1 MKKILLSLMILLL
14 WTGSS
19 WGQVNLYSFSSSSGT
34 YTAISG
40 GTLLISGTS
49 TMDSWASTVQTIPS
63 FTFDDVNY
71 TTAYVT
77 SNGILTLGGAA
88 PSAYT
93 TTGIS
98 TTTGS
103 GIAICPFSADLDRA
117 TQTTSTEIRWETIG
131 DEIIFQWQQVKR
143 YAQTESFDFQVRLNT
158 VNGEV
163 RFIYQL
169 NSGPG
174 SGTSYQPQVGIRTS
188 TTDYKNRL
196 VASGAENW
204 DTSLPG
210 TSNTNTCRFTS
221 AAPAK
226 NFTTGLT
233 YTFTPPLP
241 CSGTPDPGNTVSS
254 LEYACSGV
262 DFTLSLQNFVPG
274 TGITY
279 QWQSSVTG
287 GEPWT
292 DMGTAATQV
301 ASQTVPTYY
310 RCYVTCENSEE
321 SAFSNSLLV
330 SMFVAPVPYEEGFL
344 TTAVPPCW
352 NTTGWLIGSVRGV
365 TGNPGN
371 NIYKNIYGTGSTG
384 ASFKTCEIGPISAGM
399 VLTFDYKV
407 ANYSSPYAPPA
418 ANSGNFVVAVSA
430 DGGTNFTDLET
441 VANNGIAGWQTKS
454 YPLDDYDGKN
464 IIIKITGNWVSGD
477 WDMAFDNIKVAV
489 PPACPPP
496 TNLVVSE
503 IAKYSAKIS
512 WIPGDVEIIWNL
524 KYGAPGFD
532 PETEGTLVE
541 NIQTNSHTISGLSAS
556 TQYQVYVQAD
566 CNGTLSPWSIA
577 VSFVTECDA
586 FTLPFAEDFEGA
598 TFPPMCWGVFDLNND
613 ATLWTS
619 GTTNHTPGGLK
630 SAYHNYSYGGGG
642 LGSDGW
648 LVTPQFQ
655 LPENTVIN
663 LSFWSNH
670 TFPTYYTKNAVLIS
684 TGSGNPVD
692 GDFEEIWSPAS
703 VTASWVKTDLD
714 LTSYAGQMV
723 YIAFQYEGYDGHA
736 WYLDDILIESFV
748 PGNLAGNVS
757 GGRGPIEGAR
767 VFGNGFEAFTDEN
780 GDYLI
785 EDIIAGTYD
794 ITCEAEGFL
803 TKLEEDFEI
812 EGGDNTLDFVLNF
825 AQIAVDPDSFEVE
838 ILPGGQKTEML
849 NISNPAGTGPL
860 TWSAI
865 IKYQSGRSTSSVQ
878 PFTYGEIVEMN
889 NTDKSKD
896 ACETTTTVSGGQTRD
911 TWDILQSFSVS
922 DGGEQGI
929 ATDGEYI
936 YTAFWGTNGKFG
948 KYTLAGEFIETF
960 IIANVGGIRDL
971 TYDGTYF
978 YGGGGAT
985 TIYKLDFAKKTLEG
999 TITSPV
1005 NVRHLSYDPVE
1016 DAFWCGDWTSLR
1028 LVSRAGTTLVTG
1040 TTLVSVYGSAYDGYS
1055 KGGPY
1060 LWFFSQ
1066 TAVAGY
1072 GTAEDRVMIQQYNI
1086 ATNSLTGV
1094 FHCAIDI
1101 PGYQTGGIAGGAFAT
1116 DLLIPGKYV
1125 LMVNVQAT
1133 PNLVGVYEL
1142 ENTGNWLDLSGYNGV
1157 IQPTDDQDIQVNFN
1171 TAGLEEGTYNATI
1184 KITHDGQNVTKGL
1197 VEIPVTMH
1205 VYPPCPKPV
1214 DLTVDN
1220 ITQTSAVLNWT
1231 AIGNETTW
1239 NLKYGAPGFDP
1250 ETEGTLVGGIT
1261 KPYLLEGLNH
1271 STDYAFRVQAVCD
1284 VKELSNWSKEKVFLT
1299 LCGANELPFVEDFEG
1314 VGFPPKCWNIY
1325 DLDGG
1330 GTQWVVS
1337 SAQNHTP
1344 GGSKSAYHQW
1354 ASGDQDGWLV
1364 TPQIQLPED
1373 LGINLSFWSFNL
1385 YPGDYGE
1392 NSVLISTG
1400 SGDPEDEEFELLWS
1414 PETVTQPWEET
1425 LIPLTDY
1432 AGEDVYIAFRYT
1444 GDNAHG
1450 WYVDDVQVFVPGNV
1464 EGYVSEATSPK
1475 NRTPIEGAR
1484 VFTAHY
1490 EAFTDAS
1497 GYYKLEGLP
1506 AGIYDISCEAE
1517 GYFISIEENFEIVED
1532 DTKSLNFTLDYAQIA
1547 VNPDEFDVVLPHES
1561 IKIEKLTISNPN
1573 GTAPL
1578 TWNASMLFSRRS
1590 YTVHPVPEGETK
1602 FIEANLAQ
1610 ANSIPGGAPRENLT
1624 RDDEIVLHYDGDND
1638 SAIGAGGG
1646 ELSFA
1651 ARFPSAMVA
1660 QYAGFSLEYV
1670 DVYIWDVPFGST
1682 LMIWGAGTTTEPG
1695 TLLYQQE
1702 FEAVEEWNTINLD
1715 EPLLLDGTDIWVGY
1729 HVEYDAGEYPGG
1741 CDEGP
1746 ADPDGAWIFINGGWH
1761 RLYELNP
1768 DFDYNWNIRAYLL
1781 PPSGSWLSISPKSGV
1796 VPVGGSS
1803 EITVIFNSA
1812 GLEEGDYHATIKV
1825 NHDGQEVGKGVV
1837 NVPVT
1842 MGVYPHCRKP
1852 KDLTATLVNPTDFE
1866 LGWTPMGETSVF
1878 NVILTDDA
1886 AFEIGGAIDP
1896 YDSFEGIEDNL
1907 LFIEDL
1913 QPETDYWFYVQA
1925 DCGEAELNTPEVD
1938 RFWLDI
1944 NTQGNIVPA
1953 NSGGTANEP
1962 GEDGTWRL
1970 YTDTVTG
1977 QSYYSIWFYNS
1988 PLDMYGMNKMKMGFY
2003 VQKSNP
2009 IAAANVSFVVSYS
2022 TPDWDPDTTGFPM
2035 PDDEEFILRSPA
2047 NGPYILTVTGQ
2058 NKQWFELEFDI
2069 PDYNPEWISVS
2080 IIGSNIKIAN
2090 TTWTKPTSLIG
2101 LDEYW
2106 DVNATGCGIIVHENL
2121 PQPKSAWAGPK
2132 KFTTLPLCPTPTNL
2146 TVSDITTTSAVF
2158 DWVAGFDETTW
2169 NLKYYKVGVGDTV
2182 FANSITK
2189 PYPCT
2194 GLTSNTNYA
2203 FKVQA
2208 DCGSDVSAWSVAK
2221 AFKTP
2226 CETYPLPFAEDFTG
2240 LATGTLPA
2248 CWQVMGLG
2256 LTNWSV
2262 VASANAG
2269 GTSPEMR
2276 FYYSPSFTGTTRLVT
2291 PELATG
2297 GTSDLMVSFNQQL
2310 SYYAAFEGAYIA
2322 VEYSVDLGATW
2333 EVIYKNFFNAT
2344 LGPRFEE
2351 FYFSVPENTD
2361 EFMLAFTFYGYAYN
2375 INGWYIDN
2383 IVIDV
2388 APTCLKPV
2396 ELTATDITT
2405 TSALLEWTAGGTET
2419 KWNIKYGEPGFDP
2432 ETEGTLISGIT
2443 TNPFLLEGLNSS
2455 TDYAFSVQADCG
2467 EGDVSAW
2474 SVKKTF
2480 ATLCETISNFPWTES
2495 FEGVTIDAIP
2505 NCWFK
2510 ESGNWVTTN
2519 NANSTYDA
2527 DARTGTQFLRERWG
2541 ASNAYIWTPGFAV
2554 QAGKTYEFSFWWA
2567 GDNYAGWTGDVF
2579 MNTLQI
2585 STGATQVGT
2594 SFVTSGTT
2602 TTKTYAQFLHTFV
2615 PEVDGIYYFAIR
2627 VNSTSSPWYISFDDF
2642 EFNEIQTGPPQNQ
2655 TVSGLL
2661 EDCYDAL
2668 EVLTIEN
2675 AQVEEGNIAEFRA
2688 GETINATDFEVEED
2702 AVAYLYAGQ
2711 NIVLGEGVHVAQG
2724 ADFLATIMDEITY
2737 CEQAAAMVTAKSE
2750 EIAPAV
2756 ITPAEMDAMFTVFPN
2771 PTTGRF
2777 TLMMKEADESSV
2789 INVEIFGLMGERV
2802 LQTQLF
2808 GQNQYEF
2815 DLSGSPKG
2823 VYIVRVLNG
2832 KQISIEKLIKQ

>member
-1 MKKILLSLMILLL
+1 
-14 WTGSS
+14 
-19 WGQVNLYSFSSSSGT
+19 
-34 YTAISG
+34 
-40 GTLLISGTS
+40 
-49 TMDSWASTVQTIPS
+49 
-63 FTFDDVNY
+63 
-71 TTAYVT
+71 
-77 SNGILTLGGAA
+77 
-88 PSAYT
+88 
-93 TTGIS
+93 
-98 TTTGS
+98 
-103 GIAICPFSADLDRA
+103 
-117 TQTTSTEIRWETIG
+117 
-131 DEIIFQWQQVKR
+131 
-143 YAQTESFDFQVRLNT
+143 
-158 VNGEV
+158 
-163 RFIYQL
+163 
-169 NSGPG
+169 
-174 SGTSYQPQVGIRTS
+174 
-188 TTDYKNRL
+188 
-196 VASGAENW
+196 
-204 DTSLPG
+204 
-210 TSNTNTCRFTS
+210 
-221 AAPAK
+221 
-226 NFTTGLT
+226 
-233 YTFTPPLP
+233 
-241 CSGTPDPGNTVSS
+241 
-254 LEYACSGV
+254 
-262 DFTLSLQNFVPG
+262 
-274 TGITY
+274 
-279 QWQSSVTG
+279 
-287 GEPWT
+287 
-292 DMGTAATQV
+292 
-301 ASQTVPTYY
+301 
-310 RCYVTCENSEE
+310 
-321 SAFSNSLLV
+321 
-330 SMFVAPVPYEEGFL
+330 
-344 TTAVPPCW
+344 
-352 NTTGWLIGSVRGV
+352 
-365 TGNPGN
+365 
-371 NIYKNIYGTGSTG
+371 
-384 ASFKTCEIGPISAGM
+384 
-399 VLTFDYKV
+399 
-407 ANYSSPYAPPA
+407 
-418 ANSGNFVVAVSA
+418 
-430 DGGTNFTDLET
+430 
-441 VANNGIAGWQTKS
+441 
-454 YPLDDYDGKN
+454 
-464 IIIKITGNWVSGD
+464 
-477 WDMAFDNIKVAV
+477 
-489 PPACPPP
+489 
-496 TNLVVSE
+496 
-503 IAKYSAKIS
+503 
-512 WIPGDVEIIWNL
+512 
-524 KYGAPGFD
+524 
-532 PETEGTLVE
+532 
-541 NIQTNSHTISGLSAS
+541 
-556 TQYQVYVQAD
+556 
-566 CNGTLSPWSIA
+566 
-577 VSFVTECDA
+577 
-586 FTLPFAEDFEGA
+586 
-598 TFPPMCWGVFDLNND
+598 
-613 ATLWTS
+613 
-619 GTTNHTPGGLK
+619 
-630 SAYHNYSYGGGG
+630 
-642 LGSDGW
+642 
-648 LVTPQFQ
+648 
-655 LPENTVIN
+655 
-663 LSFWSNH
+663 
-670 TFPTYYTKNAVLIS
+670 
-684 TGSGNPVD
+684 
-692 GDFEEIWSPAS
+692 
-703 VTASWVKTDLD
+703 
-714 LTSYAGQMV
+714 
-723 YIAFQYEGYDGHA
+723 
-736 WYLDDILIESFV
+736 
-748 PGNLAGNVS
+748 
-757 GGRGPIEGAR
+757 
-767 VFGNGFEAFTDEN
+767 
-780 GDYLI
+780 
-785 EDIIAGTYD
+785 
-794 ITCEAEGFL
+794 
-803 TKLEEDFEI
+803 
-812 EGGDNTLDFVLNF
+812 
-825 AQIAVDPDSFEVE
+825 
-838 ILPGGQKTEML
+838 
-849 NISNPAGTGPL
+849 
-860 TWSAI
+860 
-865 IKYQSGRSTSSVQ
+865 
-878 PFTYGEIVEMN
+878 
-889 NTDKSKD
+889 
-896 ACETTTTVSGGQTRD
+896 
-911 TWDILQSFSVS
+911 
-922 DGGEQGI
+922 
-929 ATDGEYI
+929 

-1055 KGGPY
+1055 EGGPY

-1072 GTAEDRVMIQQYNI
+1072 GTEDDRVMIQQYNI
-1086 ATNSLTGV
+1086 ATNSITGV

-1125 LMVNVQAT
+1125 LMVNVQNT

-1142 ENTGNWLDLSGYNGV
+1142 ENTGNWLDLSAYNGV

-1261 KPYLLEGLNH
+1261 KPYLLGGLNH

-1284 VKELSNWSKEKVFLT
+1284 VKELSNWSKEKVFST

-1373 LGINLSFWSFNL
+1373 LDINLSFWSFNL
-1385 YPGDYGE
+1385 YPGDYGK

-1400 SGDPEDEEFELLWS
+1400 SGDPDDEEFELLWS

-1638 SAIGAGGG
+1638 SAIGANGE

-1746 ADPDGAWIFINGGWH
+1746 ADPDGAWVFINGGWY
-1761 RLYELNP
+1761 RLYELDP
-1768 DFDYNWNIRAYLL
+1768 DLDYNWNIRAYLL

-1803 EITVIFNSA
+1803 EITVSFNSA

-1925 DCGEAELNTPEVD
+1925 DCGEAELNAPEVD

-2080 IIGSNIKIAN
+2080 IIGSNIKIA
-2090 TTWTKPTSLIG
+2090 
-2101 LDEYW
+2101 
-2106 DVNATGCGIIVHENL
+2106 
-2121 PQPKSAWAGPK
+2121 
-2132 KFTTLPLCPTPTNL
+2132 
-2146 TVSDITTTSAVF
+2146 
-2158 DWVAGFDETTW
+2158 
-2169 NLKYYKVGVGDTV
+2169 
-2182 FANSITK
+2182 
-2189 PYPCT
+2189 
-2194 GLTSNTNYA
+2194 
-2203 FKVQA
+2203 
-2208 DCGSDVSAWSVAK
+2208 
-2221 AFKTP
+2221 
-2226 CETYPLPFAEDFTG
+2226 
-2240 LATGTLPA
+2240 
-2248 CWQVMGLG
+2248 
-2256 LTNWSV
+2256 
-2262 VASANAG
+2262 
-2269 GTSPEMR
+2269 
-2276 FYYSPSFTGTTRLVT
+2276 
-2291 PELATG
+2291 
-2297 GTSDLMVSFNQQL
+2297 
-2310 SYYAAFEGAYIA
+2310 
-2322 VEYSVDLGATW
+2322 
-2333 EVIYKNFFNAT
+2333 
-2344 LGPRFEE
+2344 
-2351 FYFSVPENTD
+2351 
-2361 EFMLAFTFYGYAYN
+2361 
-2375 INGWYIDN
+2375 
-2383 IVIDV
+2383 
-2388 APTCLKPV
+2388 
-2396 ELTATDITT
+2396 
-2405 TSALLEWTAGGTET
+2405 
-2419 KWNIKYGEPGFDP
+2419 
-2432 ETEGTLISGIT
+2432 
-2443 TNPFLLEGLNSS
+2443 
-2455 TDYAFSVQADCG
+2455 
-2467 EGDVSAW
+2467 
-2474 SVKKTF
+2474 
-2480 ATLCETISNFPWTES
+2480 
-2495 FEGVTIDAIP
+2495 
-2505 NCWFK
+2505 
-2510 ESGNWVTTN
+2510 
-2519 NANSTYDA
+2519 
-2527 DARTGTQFLRERWG
+2527 
-2541 ASNAYIWTPGFAV
+2541 
-2554 QAGKTYEFSFWWA
+2554 
-2567 GDNYAGWTGDVF
+2567 
-2579 MNTLQI
+2579 
-2585 STGATQVGT
+2585 
-2594 SFVTSGTT
+2594 
-2602 TTKTYAQFLHTFV
+2602 
-2615 PEVDGIYYFAIR
+2615 
-2627 VNSTSSPWYISFDDF
+2627 
-2642 EFNEIQTGPPQNQ
+2642 
-2655 TVSGLL
+2655 
-2661 EDCYDAL
+2661 
-2668 EVLTIEN
+2668 
-2675 AQVEEGNIAEFRA
+2675 
-2688 GETINATDFEVEED
+2688 
-2702 AVAYLYAGQ
+2702 
-2711 NIVLGEGVHVAQG
+2711 
-2724 ADFLATIMDEITY
+2724 
-2737 CEQAAAMVTAKSE
+2737 
-2750 EIAPAV
+2750 
-2756 ITPAEMDAMFTVFPN
+2756 
-2771 PTTGRF
+2771 
-2777 TLMMKEADESSV
+2777 
-2789 INVEIFGLMGERV
+2789 
-2802 LQTQLF
+2802 
-2808 GQNQYEF
+2808 
-2815 DLSGSPKG
+2815 
-2823 VYIVRVLNG
+2823 
-2832 KQISIEKLIKQ
+2832 

>member
-1 MKKILLSLMILLL
+1 MKKLLL
-14 WTGSS
+14 FITTMLLWSFS
-19 WGQVNLYSFSSSSGT
+19 LYSVDVQIGSGT
-34 YTAISG
+34 TTTSYFPIYSCYNYSYSQQIYLAGEISDAGGGIGPITKIRFFYSSG
-40 GTLLISGTS
+40 GTSYSTWSDWTIYLGNTS
-49 TMDSWASTVQTIPS
+49 KSV
-63 FTFDDVNY
+63 
-71 TTAYVT
+71 
-77 SNGILTLGGAA
+77 
-88 PSAYT
+88 
-93 TTGIS
+93 
-98 TTTGS
+98 
-103 GIAICPFSADLDRA
+103 FS
-117 TQTTSTEIRWETIG
+117 
-131 DEIIFQWQQVKR
+131 
-143 YAQTESFDFQVRLNT
+143 
-158 VNGEV
+158 
-163 RFIYQL
+163 
-169 NSGPG
+169 
-174 SGTSYQPQVGIRTS
+174 S
-188 TTDYKNRL
+188 TTDWIPLAELTEVFSGNIPTPVAGDWIEITLPTSFNYTGGNLVVAVDENSASYSCTAAWRSYNAGTNR
-196 VASGAENW
+196 GIMYY
-204 DTSLPG
+204 DD
-210 TSNTNTCRFTS
+210 NTNPNPASPPTAKNGPTVTIAQVQFDMA
-221 AAPAK
+221 AAP
-226 NFTTGLT
+226 
-233 YTFTPPLP
+233 P

-321 SAFSNSLLV
+321 SAFSTPLLV
-330 SMFVAPVPYEEGFL
+330 PMYVASVPYEEGFL
-344 TTAVPPCW
+344 TTTAPSCW
-352 NTTGWLIGSVRGV
+352 TTTGWLIGSVRGV
-365 TGNPGN
+365 TGNPGY
-371 NIYKNIYGTGSTG
+371 NIYKNIYGTGSSGT
-384 ASFKTCEIGPISAGM
+384 SFKTCEIGPVSAGM

-430 DGGTNFTDLET
+430 DGGTSFTDLET

-454 YPLDDYDGKN
+454 YPLNDYDGKN
-464 IIIKITGNWVSGD
+464 IIIKITGNWEIGD

-541 NIQTNSHTISGLSAS
+541 NIQTNSHTISGLNAS

-566 CNGTLSPWSIA
+566 CNGT
-577 VSFVTECDA
+577 VSTWAGPVIFKTLCEA
-586 FTLPFAEDFEGA
+586 FSLPFAEDFTGLA
-598 TFPPMCWGVFDLNND
+598 TGNIPDCWFRTSTNWGGV
-613 ATLWTS
+613 ATANAGGTS
-619 GTTNHTPGGLK
+619 PEMQFNWSPSFTGVSRLITP
-630 SAYHNYSYGGGG
+630 
-642 LGSDGW
+642 
-648 LVTPQFQ
+648 
-655 LPENTVIN
+655 E
-663 LSFWSNH
+663 
-670 TFPTYYTKNAVLIS
+670 IS
-684 TGSGNPVD
+684 TGDASEFLISFNQYLNDYSTFEGEYIAVEYSIDNGNYW
-692 GDFEEIWSPAS
+692 EEIWHYDCDASLAATLTEIIFEIPAK
-703 VTASWVKTDLD
+703 ADEFL
-714 LTSYAGQMV
+714 
-723 YIAFQYEGYDGHA
+723 IAFKYDGNSYNINY
-736 WYLDDILIESFV
+736 WYIDNIVIEEYV
-748 PGNLAGNVS
+748 AGNLAGNVS

-825 AQIAVDPDSFEVE
+825 AQIAVDPESFEVE

-922 DGGEQGI
+922 AGGEQGI

-1055 KGGPY
+1055 VGGPY

-1072 GTAEDRVMIQQYNI
+1072 GTEDDRVMIQQYNI
-1086 ATNSLTGV
+1086 ATNSITGV

-1101 PGYQTGGIAGGAFAT
+1101 PGYQAESSAGGAFAT

-1125 LMVNVQAT
+1125 LMVNVQNT

-1373 LGINLSFWSFNL
+1373 LDINLSFWSFNL

-1444 GDNAHG
+1444 GDYAHS
-1450 WYVDDVQVFVPGNV
+1450 WFVDDVQVFVPGNV

-1506 AGIYDISCEAE
+1506 AGFYDISCEAE

-1578 TWNASMLFSRRS
+1578 TWNAQISFSNKRDS
-1590 YTVHPVPEGETK
+1590 YQHFNFSSNFSNNYKEDALLSGDSHAAATPT
-1602 FIEANLAQ
+1602 
-1610 ANSIPGGAPRENLT
+1610 REYTTCPQGSL
-1624 RDDEIVLHYDGDND
+1624 
-1638 SAIGAGGG
+1638 
-1646 ELSFA
+1646 
-1651 ARFPSAMVA
+1651 
-1660 QYAGFSLEYV
+1660 FSLEPDLDDWAVVTSEEDPGYV
-1670 DVYIWDVPFGST
+1670 AFQYFSDVNGLIGGITFWGGNLIYSSGWSACNDEDPMPFIIEFYTDDNGVPGDFVTSFSASISRIDTQIPVGAYGNFYLYSLEFDEAIALSSGWVAIQGQTST
-1682 LMIWGAGTTTEPG
+1682 PDCWFMWAGTYEGVG
-1695 TLLYQQE
+1695 TPYLQ
-1702 FEAVEEWNTINLD
+1702 W
-1715 EPLLLDGTDIWVGY
+1715 DGTAFDIGDYALSMCLTEFVGS
-1729 HVEYDAGEYPGG
+1729 D
-1741 CDEGP
+1741 
-1746 ADPDGAWIFINGGWH
+1746 
-1761 RLYELNP
+1761 L
-1768 DFDYNWNIRAYLL
+1768 
-1781 PPSGSWLSISPKSGV
+1781 WLSLNNYSGV
-1796 VPVGGSS
+1796 IQPNDNQD
-1803 EITVIFNSA
+1803 IQVIFNSA

-1825 NHDGQEVGKGVV
+1825 NHDGQEVGKGQVQ
-1837 NVPVT
+1837 VPVT

-1896 YDSFEGIEDNL
+1896 YDSFEGIEDNP

-1925 DCGEAELNTPEVD
+1925 DCGEAELNAPEVD

-1970 YTDTVTG
+1970 YTDMVTG

-1988 PLDMYGMNKMKMGFY
+1988 HLDMYGMNKMKMGFY

-2009 IAAANVSFVVSYS
+2009 IAAANVSFIVSYS

-2194 GLTSNTNYA
+2194 GLTLNTNYA

-2226 CETYPLPFAEDFTG
+2226 CDTEDIPYVQNFDGVTAPAIPDCMTVTNDNGDARLWVTSTTYPKTTPNSMYILYNTTLAMNDWFFTPG
-2240 LATGTLPA
+2240 LNLIGGKTYIVEFYYRGSSATWPEKLEVKWGTAPNAAGMTGGQIWNNANIINTVYALAT
-2248 CWQVMGLG
+2248 
-2256 LTNWSV
+2256 
-2262 VASANAG
+2262 
-2269 GTSPEMR
+2269 
-2276 FYYSPSFTGTTRLVT
+2276 
-2291 PELATG
+2291 
-2297 GTSDLMVSFNQQL
+2297 
-2310 SYYAAFEGAYIA
+2310 AAFTPGETGVYY
-2322 VEYSVDLGATW
+2322 VGWHGYSNADMNYLCVDDIL
-2333 EVIYKNFFNAT
+2333 
-2344 LGPRFEE
+2344 
-2351 FYFSVPENTD
+2351 
-2361 EFMLAFTFYGYAYN
+2361 
-2375 INGWYIDN
+2375 IDL
-2383 IVIDV
+2383 
-2388 APTCLKPV
+2388 APTCPAPTA
-2396 ELTATDITT
+2396 LTVSEITT
-2405 TSALLEWTAGGTET
+2405 TSTLLEWTAGGTET
-2419 KWNIKYGEPGFDP
+2419 TWNLKYGEPGFDP

-2455 TDYAFSVQADCG
+2455 TAYAFSVQADCG

-2474 SVKKTF
+2474 SVMKTF
-2480 ATLCETISNFPWTES
+2480 TTLCGPVDLPYTENFD
-2495 FEGVTIDAIP
+2495 GVTAPAVP
-2505 NCWFK
+2505 NCMTVTDDNNDDK
-2510 ESGNWVTTN
+2510 KWVTNTLYSRSTPN
-2519 NANSTYDA
+2519 SMYMAYNASLAMD
-2527 DARTGTQFLRERWG
+2527 DWFF
-2541 ASNAYIWTPGFAV
+2541 TPGLILTG
-2554 QAGKTYEFSFWWA
+2554 GKTYIVEFYYRCYSASYPEKLEVKWGTNPNAA
-2567 GDNYAGWTGDVF
+2567 GMTGEQIWNNSNITNTVYTLATGEFTPDEDGVYYVGWHGYSAANMWNLYVDD
-2579 MNTLQI
+2579 I
-2585 STGATQVGT
+2585 SITQDEE
-2594 SFVTSGTT
+2594 
-2602 TTKTYAQFLHTFV
+2602 
-2615 PEVDGIYYFAIR
+2615 P
-2627 VNSTSSPWYISFDDF
+2627 
-2642 EFNEIQTGPPQNQ
+2642 GPPENP
-2655 TVSGLL
+2655 TYTGVL
-2661 EDCYDAL
+2661 EDDCYDGL
-2668 EVLTIEN
+2668 GELTIDN
-2675 AQVEEGNIAEFRA
+2675 AQVEEGTVTEFRA
-2688 GETINATDFEVEED
+2688 EVSIVATDFTVEED
-2702 AVAYLYAGQ
+2702 AAAYLYAGQ
-2711 NIVLGEGVHVAQG
+2711 NIVLGVGVHVAQG